1 MKISIIGIGLI
12 GGSMAKD
19 LRRSGFAT
27 EIIGVD
33 LNPEHAEE
41 ALRLGIADRIE
52 PLEIAAGKADIVL
65 LTTPVDTML
74 ELLPAILD
82 QIGSQTTVTDMGSTK
97 RRLADKVKSHPRRRN
112 YVPAHPMAGTE
123 NSGPGAAV
131 ENLFQGKIAIL
142 CDQEQ
147 SGPQHVALVEK
158 MFYSLGMNIAYM
170 TSDEQ
175 DHSTAFVSHLPH
187 AAAFALAN
195 AVLDKEDRRII
206 FDLASGG
213 FNSTVRL
220 AKSSCSMWHPIFE
233 QNSDYMTE
241 SLSVYIRH
249 LEYFRDA
256 IRQGD
261 SKKLEELILNAN
273 RIRPVLEGEN
283 PQFRKNEETIIKYYT
298 K

>member
-1 MKISIIGIGLI
+1 
-12 GGSMAKD
+12 
-19 LRRSGFAT
+19 
-27 EIIGVD
+27 
-33 LNPEHAEE
+33 
-41 ALRLGIADRIE
+41 
-52 PLEIAAGKADIVL
+52 
-65 LTTPVDTML
+65 
-74 ELLPAILD
+74 
-82 QIGSQTTVTDMGSTK
+82 
-97 RRLADKVKSHPRRRN
+97 
-112 YVPAHPMAGTE
+112 
-123 NSGPGAAV
+123 
-131 ENLFQGKIAIL
+131 
-142 CDQEQ
+142 
-147 SGPQHVALVEK
+147 

-233 QNSDYMTE
+233 HNSDYMIE

-249 LEYFRDA
+249 LENFREA
-256 IRQGD
+256 ILQGD
-261 SKKLEELILNAN
+261 SQKLKDLILNAN